1 MPPKV
6 KITKEGILE
15 TAIELLRQNGE
26 GSVNARSLASAL
38 NCSTQPIFSNFAT
51 MEELQE
57 AMVATAY
64 DQYLAFLQKEAESGT
79 YPAYKAFGMAY
90 IRFAEEEK
98 ELFRLLFMRDRGGA
112 PRASTPDFEAS
123 VDMIMR
129 ANGISRPKAERMHFE
144 MWAYVHGIATM
155 LATSFVPLGR
165 EEISEMLTDVYQ
177 GLCARHA
184 GEETK

>member
-6 KITKEGILE
+6 KVSREEIIKTCLEIVRTSGTDGI
-15 TAIELLRQNGE
+15 
-26 GSVNARSLASAL
+26 NARNIAGVLG
-38 NCSTQPIFSNFAT
+38 CSTQPIFSNFSS
-51 MEELQE
+51 MEELEE
-57 AMVATAY
+57 ATILAAY
-64 DQYLAFLQKEAESGT
+64 QIYLDFINEEVNSEK
-79 YPAYKAFGMAY
+79 YPKYKAFGMAY

-112 PRASTPDFEAS
+112 PRVSTPDFEAS

-129 ANGISRPKAERMHFE
+129 ANGISRPRAERMHFE
-144 MWAYVHGIATM
+144 MWACVHGIATM

-177 GLCARHA
+177 GLRVRHA
-184 GEETK
+184 GEETR